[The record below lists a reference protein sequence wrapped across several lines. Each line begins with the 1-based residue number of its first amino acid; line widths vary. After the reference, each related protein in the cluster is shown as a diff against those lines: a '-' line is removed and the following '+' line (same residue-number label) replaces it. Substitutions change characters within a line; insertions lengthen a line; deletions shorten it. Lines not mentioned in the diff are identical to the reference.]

1 MRVRRPNGRSNPP
14 VSFGVLET
22 SERKFMDEYTII
34 RDFENFMANSKT
46 AKPSGHVDIQAD
58 GERHRYHVEGDR
70 VGTKNGCYCLYTDG
84 LPAGWCMSWKNGSAG
99 DKEIWTCEL
108 TDDEKKTY
116 AQQQS
121 NPALKAQSDAE
132 KQARK
137 QRRAEAVKKEQEK
150 HDQASRKALVEYN
163 NSKPFCHET
172 GLIENPYWRKK
183 FETFHG
189 MYIDYLRLNLSS
201 SIFPIAI
208 VRSSCEGGFCE
219 RGSILVSMV
228 NLATGEFQSLIK
240 IAGKTDSN
248 GDYPKRNYPEST
260 IRGAGHWVIAP
271 DSAQSQI
278 ILVSEGITTAIAVAM
293 MNHLQGRRDAVLSV
307 GDCGN
312 LKPACEVLRKRY
324 PESVIVLM
332 ADNDRLTKLGRNP
345 GLDAANEC
353 VRLGLADKTKAPTG
367 QGRDWYDELF
377 TRYKEERIEANIE

>member
-1 MRVRRPNGRSNPP
+1 MT
-14 VSFGVLET
+14 ET
-22 SERKFMDEYTII
+22 EIITAFSKFI
-34 RDFENFMANSKT
+34 NNSS
-46 AKPSGHVDIQAD
+46 APPSGHVDIQAD
-58 GERHRYHVEGDR
+58 GQIHRYHIEGDR
-70 VGTKNGCYCLYTDG
+70 AGSRNGAYCLYTDG
-84 LPAGWCMSWKNGSAG
+84 RPAGYVMSWKNGKEE
-99 DKEIWTCEL
+99 KEIWKYSYS
-108 TDDEKKTY
+108 DDERREY

-183 FETFHG
+183 FETLHG

-208 VRSSCEGGFCE
+208 VRSPCEGGFCE

-367 QGRDWYDELF
+367 QGRDWYDFVFEQ
-377 TRYKEERIEANIE
+377 YKQLKESEATING